1 MSELM
6 KKFEEFKAANDP
18 RLESSLK
25 RAASLLDLPEDGV
38 VALTN
43 DDELHA
49 VVSTDAAGDQRSM
62 SCSMWVMSR
71 S

>member
-1 MSELM
+1 MVSGER
-6 KKFEEFKAANDP
+6 KGDQ
-18 RLESSLK
+18 SLD
-25 RAASLLDLPEDGV
+25 LLDLPEDGV
-38 VALTN
+38 VALTS

-62 SCSMWVMSR
+62 SCLMWAMSR

>member
-1 MSELM
+1 MVSGER
-6 KKFEEFKAANDP
+6 KGDQ
-18 RLESSLK
+18 S
-25 RAASLLDLPEDGV
+25 LDLPEDGV
-38 VALTN
+38 VALTS

-62 SCSMWVMSR
+62 SCLMWAMSR

>member
-1 MSELM
+1 VVSGER
-6 KKFEEFKAANDP
+6 KGDQ
-18 RLESSLK
+18 SLD
-25 RAASLLDLPEDGV
+25 LLDLPEDGV
-38 VALTN
+38 IALTS

-62 SCSMWVMSR
+62 SCSMWAMSR